1 MHESRECCIIVA
13 WLTKDWDGDNMSS
26 RSVRKTK
33 RTRKIRKNRSLL
45 LYVVL
50 IVITLYSLFL
60 MVDLQIRIK
69 NAGDELNKIEEKIF
83 TQEQTNAELKKVADA
98 VDRNDDKAFADYV
111 EKIAREDLDY
121 VKNGEVV
128 FVNIAGD

>member
-1 MHESRECCIIVA
+1 MQ
-13 WLTKDWDGDNMSS
+13 TKTSG
-26 RSVRKTK
+26 RAKK
-33 RTRKIRKNRSLL
+33 TRKATKNRNVL
-45 LYVVL
+45 LYVIVIIVTLYVLYL
-50 IVITLYSLFL
+50 IV
-60 MVDLQIRIK
+60 DQQIRIN
-69 NAGDELNKIEEKIF
+69 NAKSELAQLEENIF

-98 VDRNDDKAFADYV
+98 VEHNDEEAFSNYV

>member
-1 MHESRECCIIVA
+1 MMYNNGMVVYSMVGDIIKEKSA
-13 WLTKDWDGDNMSS
+13 KKSH
-26 RSVRKTK
+26 RI
-33 RTRKIRKNRSLL
+33 RKIKNNRGILV
-45 LYVVL
+45 YIVL

-69 NAGDELNKIEEKIF
+69 NAGDELTHIGDKIF
-83 TQEQTNAELKKVADA
+83 TQKQKNAELKKVADA
-98 VDRNDDKAFADYV
+98 VDRNDDKAFSGYV

>member
-1 MHESRECCIIVA
+1 MMYNNGTVDYSM
-13 WLTKDWDGDNMSS
+13 DGDIMKEKSAKKS
-26 RSVRKTK
+26 HRI
-33 RTRKIRKNRSLL
+33 RKIKNNRGILV
-45 LYVVL
+45 YIVL

-69 NAGDELNKIEEKIF
+69 NAGDELTHIGDKIF
-83 TQEQTNAELKKVADA
+83 TQKQKNAELKKVADA
-98 VDRNDDKAFADYV
+98 VDRNDDKAFSGYV

-121 VKNGEVV
+121 VENGEVV

>member
-1 MHESRECCIIVA
+1 MMYNNGTVDYSM
-13 WLTKDWDGDNMSS
+13 DGDIMKEKSAKKS
-26 RSVRKTK
+26 HRI
-33 RTRKIRKNRSLL
+33 RKIKNNRGILV
-45 LYVVL
+45 YIVL

-69 NAGDELNKIEEKIF
+69 NAGDELTHIGDKIF
-83 TQEQTNAELKKVADA
+83 TQKQKNAELKKVADA
-98 VDRNDDKAFADYV
+98 VYRNDDKAFSGYV

>member
-1 MHESRECCIIVA
+1 M
-13 WLTKDWDGDNMSS
+13 DGDLVQSKS
-26 RSVRKTK
+26 LGRKRRKKKLRSRRSV
-33 RTRKIRKNRSLL
+33 L

-60 MVDLQIRIK
+60 MVDLQIRIR
-69 NAGDELNKIEEKIF
+69 NAESELTKINDNIF
-83 TQEQTNAELKKVADA
+83 KQEQTNAELKKVADA
-98 VDRNDDKAFADYV
+98 VDRNDDKAYAGYV

>member
-1 MHESRECCIIVA
+1 MYNNGTVDYSM
-13 WLTKDWDGDNMSS
+13 DGDIMKEKSAKKS
-26 RSVRKTK
+26 HRI
-33 RTRKIRKNRSLL
+33 RKIKNNRGILV
-45 LYVVL
+45 YIVL

-69 NAGDELNKIEEKIF
+69 NAGDELTHIGDKIF
-83 TQEQTNAELKKVADA
+83 TQKQKNAELKKVADA
-98 VDRNDDKAFADYV
+98 VDRNDDKAFSGYV

-128 FVNIAGD
+128 FVNIDGD

>member
-1 MHESRECCIIVA
+1 MYNNGTVDYSM
-13 WLTKDWDGDNMSS
+13 DGDIMKEKSAKKS
-26 RSVRKTK
+26 HRI
-33 RTRKIRKNRSLL
+33 RKIKNNRGILV
-45 LYVVL
+45 YIVL

-69 NAGDELNKIEEKIF
+69 NAGDELTHIGDKIF
-83 TQEQTNAELKKVADA
+83 TQKQKNAELKKVADA
-98 VDRNDDKAFADYV
+98 VDRNDDKAFSGYV

>member
-1 MHESRECCIIVA
+1 MMYNNVTVDKCM
-13 WLTKDWDGDNMSS
+13 DGDIVKEKSAK
-26 RSVRKTK
+26 RSHRI
-33 RTRKIRKNRSLL
+33 RKIKNNRSILV
-45 LYVVL
+45 YIVL

-69 NAGDELNKIEEKIF
+69 NAKDELTHIGDQIF

-98 VDRNDDKAFADYV
+98 VDRNDDKAFAGYV
-111 EKIAREDLDY
+111 ERIAREDLDY

>member
-1 MHESRECCIIVA
+1 MMYNNGTVDYSM
-13 WLTKDWDGDNMSS
+13 DGDIMKEKSAKKS
-26 RSVRKTK
+26 HRI
-33 RTRKIRKNRSLL
+33 RKIKNNRGILV
-45 LYVVL
+45 YIVL

-69 NAGDELNKIEEKIF
+69 NAGDELTHIGDKIF
-83 TQEQTNAELKKVADA
+83 TQKQKNAELKKVADA
-98 VDRNDDKAFADYV
+98 VDRNDDKAFSGYV

>member
-1 MHESRECCIIVA
+1 MQ
-13 WLTKDWDGDNMSS
+13 TKTSG
-26 RSVRKTK
+26 RTKKTSK
-33 RTRKIRKNRSLL
+33 VNKNKNVL
-45 LYVVL
+45 LYVIVIIVTLYVLYL
-50 IVITLYSLFL
+50 IV
-60 MVDLQIRIK
+60 DQQIRIN
-69 NAGDELNKIEEKIF
+69 NAKSELAQLEENIF

-98 VDRNDDKAFADYV
+98 VEHNDEEAFSNYV

>member
-1 MHESRECCIIVA
+1 MMYNNGTVDYSM
-13 WLTKDWDGDNMSS
+13 DGDIMKEKSAKKS
-26 RSVRKTK
+26 HRI
-33 RTRKIRKNRSLL
+33 RKIKNNRGILV
-45 LYVVL
+45 YIVL

-69 NAGDELNKIEEKIF
+69 NAGDELTHIGDKIF
-83 TQEQTNAELKKVADA
+83 TQKQKNAELKKVADA
-98 VDRNDDKAFADYV
+98 VDRNDDKAFSVYV